1 MPEITDIEKLAPEL
15 LKKSQAQL
23 EREITERQMAID
35 KLRREAEIKAKE
47 ELAAQANQH
56 IEAIV
61 SGLTFLHD
69 NGVLPA
75 KVQEAFT
82 RADGRF
88 VPATFLRAV
97 SAESLVPG
105 TPRRSRGAGG
115 HKRHRRVRDPKT
127 GELVPSKAMLAG

>member
-1 MPEITDIEKLAPEL
+1 MATITDIEKLRPEL
-15 LKKSQAQL
+15 LKKSPAELKRQ
-23 EREITERQMAID
+23 RDEIDMAIAR
-35 KLRREAEIKAKE
+35 LEREAEIAAKE

-88 VPATFLRAV
+88 VPATFLRQV
-97 SAESLVPG
+97 TAESLVPG

-115 HKRHRRVRDPKT
+115 PKRHRRVRDPKT